1 MSIFQ
6 EIALFCWVAAIILS
20 VNVFRNRNN
29 RDKRSF
35 SGIILIDVVLTIYAI
50 TILYSYFHGSK

>member
-6 EIALFCWVAAIILS
+6 EIALFCWIAAIILS

-29 RDKRSF
+29 RDNRSF
-35 SGIILIDVVLTIYAI
+35 LGIIVIDIVLTIYAI
-50 TILYSYFHGSK
+50 IILYSYFHGSK